1 MIIFF
6 VPGNW
11 KFIMATKKEAKP
23 ITHKKNKIVDQLIA
37 YSFIA
42 PNFIGFAVFTLAPI
56 AFSFLLTL
64 TKWDGGKVN
73 PMKFVGM
80 ENYHNLITDIKFHN
94 AYLNTLIYSLCS
106 VPLTLACSLGLA
118 VTLNHKIF
126 ARNFF
131 RTLSFF
137 PYVASLVAVAAVWN
151 LLFNPSMGPVNMIL
165 TRLSI
170 DNPPRWSADKDWA
183 MLTVVFFSVWK
194 SMGYYMIVYL
204 AGLQGI
210 SPQLYEAASLDGA
223 NRRQQFWNVTLPQLK
238 PTTFFVVIILTI
250 NSFKVYDQIFMITQG
265 GPGDRTMVLVYYIY
279 NQAFKYMDYGY
290 ASTVSIVLFLSVLI
304 ITLIQ
309 FRGEKNYANS

>member
-1 MIIFF
+1 MS
-6 VPGNW
+6 
-11 KFIMATKKEAKP
+11 KKEGGRT
-23 ITHKKNKIVDQLIA
+23 ITHKKNKVRDHLIA

-42 PNFIGFAVFTLAPI
+42 PNFIGFAVFTLTPI

-64 TKWDGGKVN
+64 MKWDGGKVN

-80 ENYHNLITDIKFHN
+80 ENYHHLISDAKFFN
-94 AYLNTLIYSLCS
+94 AYINTLVYSLGA
-106 VPLTLACSLGLA
+106 VPLTLICSLGLA
-118 VTLNHKIF
+118 VVLNQKIF
-126 ARNFF
+126 CRNFF

-137 PYVASLVAVAAVWN
+137 PYVSSLVAVAAVWN

-165 TRLSI
+165 SRLGI
-170 DNPPRWSADKDWA
+170 ENPPRWSADKDWA
-183 MLTVVFFSVWK
+183 MLTVIFFSVWK
-194 SMGYYMIVYL
+194 GMGYYMIVFL

-223 NRRQQFWNVTLPQLK
+223 SGRQKFWNVTIPQLK
-238 PTTFFVVIILTI
+238 PTTFFVVIMLTI

-279 NQAFKYMDYGY
+279 NQAFKFIDYGY
-290 ASTVSIVLFLSVLI
+290 AATVSIILFLSVLI

>member
-1 MIIFF
+1 M
-6 VPGNW
+6 PGNW
-11 KFIMATKKEAKP
+11 KSIVATKKKART
-23 ITHKKNKIVDQLIA
+23 ITHKKNKIADQLIA

-42 PNFIGFAVFTLAPI
+42 PNFIGFVVFTLVPI

-64 TKWDGGKVN
+64 MKWDGGKVN
-73 PMKFVGM
+73 PMKFVGI
-80 ENYHNLITDIKFHN
+80 ENYENLITDIKFHN
-94 AYLNTLIYSLCS
+94 AYLNTLVYSLCS
-106 VPLTLACSLGLA
+106 VPLTLVCSLGLA
-118 VTLNHKIF
+118 VTLNRKIF

-165 TRLSI
+165 TRLGI

-183 MLTVVFFSVWK
+183 MLTVVFFSAWK

-223 NRRQQFWNVTLPQLK
+223 NSRQQFWNVTLPQLK

-290 ASTVSIVLFLSVLI
+290 ASAVSIVLFLSVLI